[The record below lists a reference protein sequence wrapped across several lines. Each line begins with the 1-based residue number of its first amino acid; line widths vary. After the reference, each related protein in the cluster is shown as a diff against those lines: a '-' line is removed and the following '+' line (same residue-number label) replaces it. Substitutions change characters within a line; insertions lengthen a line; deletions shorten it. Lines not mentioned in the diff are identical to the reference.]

1 MVRPMKCRTVSCNIS
16 AKYFKPQGVPLREL
30 EEVVLSLDE
39 VEAINLSDVENLQQV
54 DAAMKMNISR
64 QTFGNILN
72 RAHKKIATAIL
83 QGKALR
89 ISTEQDEVPINL
101 QYSKHDCPKNK

>member
-1 MVRPMKCRTVSCNIS
+1 MVRPIKCRTVSCNVTV
-16 AKYFKPQGVPLREL
+16 KYFKPQGIPLREL
-30 EEVVLSLDE
+30 EEIILSLDE
-39 VEAINLSDVENLQQV
+39 IEAINLSDIENLQQLE
-54 DAAMKMNISR
+54 AATRMNISR

-89 ISTEQDEVPINL
+89 ISTEQDEIPINN
-101 QYSKHDCPKNK
+101 QAIK